1 MCRDRRWS
9 FDCVTACQG
18 FASANLCPRC
28 AALVQPSAKT
38 WLLDLRADPL
48 APKADTLAR
57 RFPACWVQPL
67 DSSELWSTTRVS
79 GTCRRTCQTGL
90 ETGLSDS
97 SPLEAVGSSPRLPTR
112 QLPTRQL

>member
-18 FASANLCPRC
+18 CASASLCPRC

-67 DSSELWSTTRVS
+67 DSSELEHDPRIGDVPADVPDRVGDWPFRFKSTR
-79 GTCRRTCQTGL
+79 
-90 ETGLSDS
+90 
-97 SPLEAVGSSPRLPTR
+97 
-112 QLPTRQL
+112 